1 MLTAA
6 RVETFSF
13 YLDLMRKLELVK
25 FTVNFSGINQKIPMT
40 KYLVEIDNVR
50 IKDQDDKMVLQT
62 LSSKYGREYYS
73 KMKRLII

>member
-1 MLTAA
+1 
-6 RVETFSF
+6 
-13 YLDLMRKLELVK
+13 MRKLELVK

-73 KMKRLII
+73 KMKSLII

>member
-6 RVETFSF
+6 RVETFNF

-50 IKDQDDKMVLQT
+50 FKDQDDKMVLQT

-73 KMKRLII
+73 KVKG